1 MKKSYAK
8 SLKEYDAPFE
18 LDSKKILA
26 AMKRYKDSRKKPTS
40 VALDET
46 SMADHADTF
55 LETVIQDNAIAY
67 TQERN
72 SREWTFGYY
81 LNNAAMRMGV
91 IAEKRTLFRE
101 ILQNNKILTED
112 LKWRE
117 VAGQE
122 DAKVIWKIAYDALNL
137 AVENAAVVLSAS
149 DITGSITHAIPN
161 PVC

>member
-1 MKKSYAK
+1 
-8 SLKEYDAPFE
+8 
-18 LDSKKILA
+18 
-26 AMKRYKDSRKKPTS
+26 
-40 VALDET
+40 
-46 SMADHADTF
+46 
-55 LETVIQDNAIAY
+55 
-67 TQERN
+67 
-72 SREWTFGYY
+72 
-81 LNNAAMRMGV
+81 MRMGV